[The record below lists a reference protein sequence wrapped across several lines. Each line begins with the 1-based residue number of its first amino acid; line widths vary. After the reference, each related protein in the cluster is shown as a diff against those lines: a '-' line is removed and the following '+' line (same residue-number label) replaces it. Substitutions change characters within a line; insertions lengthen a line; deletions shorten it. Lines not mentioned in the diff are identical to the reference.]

1 VSYKYVTEAG
11 KVPASFL
18 LGLIALLVGCGVQV
32 PSTPVGNGDTLSCPD
47 FENYVFAVPTTP
59 IGSNTCAAGGCHYIN
74 YACIKSPDTC
84 TDPRGPGGTTGGGF
98 KVDPTAVKNVSSPYM
113 EKNYI
118 AANGF
123 SDKNSPANSRLL
135 LKPLGLAGHG
145 GGVIFSSTDPNYL
158 VMLTW
163 ISNRI
168 QGPSTCP

>member
-47 FENYVFAVPTTP
+47 FENYVFSVLTTP